1 MSGATKGGF
10 RPRFFAS
17 GGVLAAGQPGAGREV
32 LLDAEDSHH
41 ATAVL
46 RLHLGD
52 ECEVVLGP
60 SGAVHLA
67 RVVALE
73 TPVRLELG
81 DRLEGEAAGAGYRRE
96 VWLVQALARPA
107 VMDYLIEK
115 GTETGV
121 SRFLL
126 VLAAGSPRLPEGS
139 MDRRL
144 ARWRKVAREAAKQSK
159 QVAVPKVDVAPSLEA
174 ALADVD
180 KADAWSIL
188 LEPRATTS
196 LDDMVRKA
204 VEEAATPDV
213 TSRGDSGPVATPDVT
228 SREDAGPV
236 VALSVGPAVALW
248 VGPEGGWSERELR
261 RFRTAGMAMARLG
274 RGVLRTETAGP
285 VAVALVRL
293 GLRDW

>member
-32 LLDAEDSHH
+32 LLDAQDSHH

-115 GTETGV
+115 GTETGA

-126 VLAAGSPRLPEGS
+126 VPVAGSPRLPDGS

-213 TSRGDSGPVATPDVT
+213 TSR
-228 SREDAGPV
+228 EDAGPV

-248 VGPEGGWSERELR
+248 VGPEGGWSERELG

>member
-1 MSGATKGGF
+1 VSGATKDGF

-17 GGVLAAGQPGAGREV
+17 EGVLAAGRPRADREV
-32 LLDAEDSHH
+32 LLDTEDSHH

-46 RLHLGD
+46 RLHPGD
-52 ECEVVLGP
+52 ECEVVLAP

-67 RVVALE
+67 RVVALG

-81 DRLEGEAAGAGYRRE
+81 DRLEGDAAGASYRRE

-115 GTETGV
+115 GTETGA

-126 VLAAGSPRLPEGS
+126 VPVAGSPRLPEGS

-159 QVAVPKVDVAPSLEA
+159 QVAVPKVDVVPSLEA
-174 ALADVD
+174 ALADVYR
-180 KADAWSIL
+180 AGAWSIL
-188 LEPRATTS
+188 LEPRATTA
-196 LDDMVRKA
+196 LDEMVRKA
-204 VEEAATPDV
+204 AEEAATPDV
-213 TSRGDSGPVATPDVT
+213 TSHDEAAT
-228 SREDAGPV
+228 
-236 VALSVGPAVALW
+236 AVALW
-248 VGPEGGWSERELR
+248 VGPEGGWSERELES
-261 RFRTAGMAMARLG
+261 FRTAGMAAARLG

-285 VAVALVRL
+285 VAAALVRL

>member
-1 MSGATKGGF
+1 MSGAAKGGF
-10 RPRFFAS
+10 RPRFFMS
-17 GGVLAAGQPGAGREV
+17 QGVLAALQPRAGREV
-32 LLDAEDSHH
+32 VLDAEDSHH

-46 RLHLGD
+46 RLHPGD
-52 ECEVVLGP
+52 ECEVVLEP

-67 RVVALE
+67 RVVASG

-81 DRLEGEAAGAGYRRE
+81 DRLGGDAVGASYRRE

-107 VMDYLIEK
+107 VMDYVIEK
-115 GTETGV
+115 GTETGA

-126 VLAAGSPRLPEGS
+126 VPVAGSPRLPEGS

-159 QVAVPKVDVAPSLEA
+159 QVAVPKVDVVPSLDA

-180 KADAWSIL
+180 KVGAWSIL
-188 LEPRATTS
+188 LEPRATTA
-196 LDDMVRKA
+196 LDEMVRKA
-204 VEEAATPDV
+204 AEEAATLDV
-213 TSRGDSGPVATPDVT
+213 TSRGDT
-228 SREDAGPV
+228 GPV

-248 VGPEGGWSERELR
+248 VGPEGGWSERELE
-261 RFRTAGMAMARLG
+261 RFRTAGMAAARLG
-274 RGVLRTETAGP
+274 KGVLRTETAGP

>member
-1 MSGATKGGF
+1 MSSAAKGGF

-17 GGVLAAGQPGAGREV
+17 EGVPAAGQPRAGREV
-32 LLDAEDSHH
+32 LLDTEDSHH

-46 RLHLGD
+46 RLHPGD
-52 ECEVVLGP
+52 ECEVVLAP

-67 RVVALE
+67 RVLAVG

-81 DRLEGEAAGAGYRRE
+81 GRLEGDAAGASYRRD

-115 GTETGV
+115 GTETGA

-126 VLAAGSPRLPEGS
+126 VPVAGSPRVPEGS

-159 QVAVPKVDVAPSLEA
+159 QVAIPGVDCVTSLEA

-180 KADAWSIL
+180 KAGARSLL
-188 LEPRATTS
+188 LEPRAVTG
-196 LDDMVRKA
+196 LDEIVRQIAEDTPA
-204 VEEAATPDV
+204 VNVAA
-213 TSRGDSGPVATPDVT
+213 
-228 SREDAGPV
+228 EDGK
-236 VALSVGPAVALW
+236 GPAIALW
-248 VGPEGGWSERELR
+248 VGPESGWSEQELE
-261 RFRTAGMAMARLG
+261 RFRAAGGETVRLG
-274 RGVLRTETAGP
+274 RSVLRTETAGP